1 MLQKIFNIKK
11 IFQHHKTEARV
22 SANSMHG
29 TSCTLY
35 VTNLA
40 LFGVVIML
48 TITSAVIYYVT
59 PVVDV
64 SKLSKVGQ
72 VQATEARVNVEPIDI
87 DSTKEEEIGNEV
99 FSVIAERNMF
109 SHDRKEWVV
118 KAVIPKTLKFDKEKQ
133 VKKKL
138 AKKKALAGKPKK
150 IILHGIVI
158 AGDVKKALI
167 DAPLKSVSKKK
178 TLYIEEGDKLVGYTV
193 TSIEKDRIKL
203 DWNGEEIVITLYS
216 GLNDS
221 KLDGSAGK
229 VKTGSVT
236 KNDYTFKTVTDTQI
250 AKNINGEN
258 NEVKETA
265 YADTLDKAPIRL
277 MSMHPERSKGK

>member
-1 MLQKIFNIKK
+1 MLQKRFNIKK
-11 IFQHHKTEARV
+11 IFRRYKTEARV
-22 SANSMHG
+22 SANSVHS

-40 LFGVVIML
+40 LFCVVIML
-48 TITSAVIYYVT
+48 TITSALTYYMI

-72 VQATEARVNVEPIDI
+72 IQASVDIESINIDP
-87 DSTKEEEIGNEV
+87 TKEEEIGNEA

-109 SHDRKEWVV
+109 SHDRKEWIV
-118 KAVIPKTLKFDKEKQ
+118 KAVIPKTLKFDKKKQ
-133 VKKKL
+133 AKKKL

-158 AGDVKKALI
+158 AAGVKKALI
-167 DAPLKSVSKKK
+167 DTPLRSVSKKK

-216 GLNDS
+216 GLKDS

-229 VKTGSVT
+229 VKTGNVT
-236 KNDYTFKTVTDTQI
+236 KLEYKFKTVTDTQTV
-250 AKNINGEN
+250 KNINGGN
-258 NEVKETA
+258 NELKETA
-265 YADTLDKAPIRL
+265 YADILDKAPIKL
-277 MSMHPERSKGK
+277 MSIHPERSKDK